1 MATKEFNVN
10 GHIFE
15 VRPRTLALGAES
27 SLNLKKL
34 GITMNAE
41 AAQHETT
48 LQMAELGRLV
58 LVKWTKPDGTEPL
71 AGLPPAKV
79 REYLKEHDGAL
90 LAILKLG
97 GKLAEEANQE
107 FEVDSGN

>member
-1 MATKEFNVN
+1 MSREFNVN
-10 GHIFE
+10 GHLFE

-58 LVKWTKPDGTEPL
+58 LVRWVRPDGTEPMKDL
-71 AGLPPAKV
+71 NPSKA
-79 REYLKEHDGAL
+79 REYLKEHGGAL
-90 LAILKLG
+90 VAILKLAG
-97 GKLAEEANQE
+97 RLSDEDAAE